1 MRMDKESPP
10 ISADLT
16 QANAVI
22 ALLWRDNYEL
32 RAARRAARVVVS
44 VMGGIIAVLLFFLL
58 W

>member
-1 MRMDKESPP
+1 MRMDKERPP

-16 QANAVI
+16 HANAII
-22 ALLWRDNYEL
+22 ALLWRDNCEL

-44 VMGGIIAVLLFFLL
+44 VMGGVIAVLLFLLL